1 MRYVITPTQFHN
13 LVYGYL
19 NEMFSKKDFRKELNP
34 YVQDGGTWRIEMF
47 DDNEREL
54 ISYFWYGPG
63 EYDDGT
69 LHNGIGS
76 LHVNPKIVDFIRSTF
91 SLRESKVLD
100 IIADWVS
107 ETLGADI
114 DEISVFPQRPSPPN
128 Y

>member
-1 MRYVITPTQFHN
+1 MRYIITPTQFHN

-19 NEMFSKKDFRKELNP
+19 NEMFGKKDFKKEQEP
-34 YVQDGGTWRIEMF
+34 YAQDDDNWRIKMF
-47 DDNEREL
+47 DDSGKEL

-76 LHVNPKIVDFIRSTF
+76 LHVNPKIVDFIRNTF
-91 SLRESKVLD
+91 SLRESRVLD
-100 IIADWVS
+100 IIADWVT
-107 ETLGADI
+107 ETLDVDI
-114 DEISVFPQRPSPPN
+114 DEISVFPKRPTPPN

>member
-13 LVYGYL
+13 LVYSYL
-19 NEMFSKKDFRKELNP
+19 NKMFGKKDFRKDVIDDEN
-34 YVQDGGTWRIEMF
+34 WRIDMF
-47 DDNEREL
+47 DDKEREL

-69 LHNGIGS
+69 PHNGIGS

-91 SLRESKVLD
+91 SMRESKVLD

-107 ETLGADI
+107 ETLSVDI
-114 DEISVFPQRPSPPN
+114 DEISVFPKRPSPPT

>member
-13 LVYGYL
+13 LVYSYL
-19 NEMFSKKDFRKELNP
+19 NKMFGKKDFRKDVIDDEN
-34 YVQDGGTWRIEMF
+34 WRIDMF
-47 DDNEREL
+47 DDKEREL

-69 LHNGIGS
+69 PHNGIGS

-91 SLRESKVLD
+91 SMRESKVLD

-107 ETLGADI
+107 ETLGVDI
-114 DEISVFPQRPSPPN
+114 DEISVYPKRPTPPN

>member
-1 MRYVITPTQFHN
+1 
-13 LVYGYL
+13 
-19 NEMFSKKDFRKELNP
+19 MFGKKDFRKD
-34 YVQDGGTWRIEMF
+34 VIDDGDWRINMF
-47 DDNEREL
+47 DDKEREL

-69 LHNGIGS
+69 PHNGIGS

-91 SLRESKVLD
+91 SMRESKVLD

-107 ETLGADI
+107 ETLGVDI
-114 DEISVFPQRPSPPN
+114 DEITVFPKRTSPPN

>member
-19 NEMFSKKDFRKELNP
+19 NKMFGKKDFRKD
-34 YVQDGGTWRIEMF
+34 VIDDGDWRIDMF
-47 DDNEREL
+47 DDKEREL

-69 LHNGIGS
+69 PHNGIGS

-91 SLRESKVLD
+91 SMRESKVLD

-107 ETLGADI
+107 ETLGVDI
-114 DEISVFPQRPSPPN
+114 DEITVFPKRTSPPN

>member
-13 LVYGYL
+13 LIYGYL
-19 NEMFSKKDFRKELNP
+19 NEMFSKKDFRKDVIDDEN
-34 YVQDGGTWRIEMF
+34 WRIDMF
-47 DDNEREL
+47 DDSGKEV

-76 LHVNPKIVDFIRSTF
+76 LHVNPKIVDFIRNTF

-100 IIADWVS
+100 IIADWVT
-107 ETLGADI
+107 ETLEVDI
-114 DEISVFPQRPSPPN
+114 DEISVFPERPTPPN